1 MVILKMVDGIEMFFS
16 KEKMIERVK
25 REGRESLIDKNV
37 IEILD
42 NLDGQPVTTACWN
55 RYVKG
60 EPVYACTGKDGKI
73 YDVKENDCVFGK

>member
-1 MVILKMVDGIEMFFS
+1 MILKMVDGIEMFFS

-25 REGRESLIDKNV
+25 REGHESLIDKNV

-60 EPVYACTGKDGKI
+60 EPVCVVKGLSRHNRYAFI
-73 YDVKENDCVFGK
+73 PRSP